1 MLALGELKIDVLR
14 LLAFAVK
21 DDLITRLNVED
32 YKNPLYYCSLHPT
45 SVKFAKFS
53 SCVRTKKEKEKSLEK
68 EVTARTKGKI
78 LEGKLAS
85 VNAVTVQRRCT
96 AAAAAVDEGKIDAS
110 PTIVAER
117 CRSRLSCAESEE
129 PPRNCADVARLL
141 HRIFTREE
149 VPDEP

>member
-1 MLALGELKIDVLR
+1 M
-14 LLAFAVK
+14 
-21 DDLITRLNVED
+21 
-32 YKNPLYYCSLHPT
+32 
-45 SVKFAKFS
+45 
-53 SCVRTKKEKEKSLEK
+53 
-68 EVTARTKGKI
+68 TARTKGKI
-78 LEGKLAS
+78 LEEKLAS

-129 PPRNCADVARLL
+129 PARNCADVVRLL

-149 VPDEP
+149 VPGEP